1 MDISLIMIILGIGL
15 IVAIAAQMLSKSGR
29 DAQATYVT
37 IAGIVVTLL
46 VLVEEIGVLFDTVK
60 DVFGL

>member
-1 MDISLIMIILGIGL
+1 MDISLIMKILGIGM

-29 DAQATYVT
+29 DEQATYVT

>member
-1 MDISLIMIILGIGL
+1 MDISLIMKILGIGL

-29 DAQATYVT
+29 DEQATYVT

>member
-1 MDISLIMIILGIGL
+1 MDISLIMKILGIGL

-29 DAQATYVT
+29 DEQATYVT

-46 VLVEEIGVLFDTVK
+46 VLVEEIGVLFDTV
-60 DVFGL
+60 

>member
-1 MDISLIMIILGIGL
+1 MNTELILKVVGIGIL
-15 IVAIAAQMLSKSGR
+15 VTVAVQILNKSGR
-29 DAQATYVT
+29 DEQATYVT